1 MSKDEADEDQGII
14 SSCFQTPPC
23 IVHIAAFVCV
33 DTHSACP
40 YSYQASVDSETC
52 THGIWFPSLHENCL
66 GVGPDANYMYTVYGE
81 QGCHCYFFPKMTIT
95 SRADCMV
102 TRLSAS
108 DYY

>member
-52 THGIWFPSLHENCL
+52 TQSVTKEESMTLTFVFHLCTRIVSVLGSVSGKLHVHGIRRTRMSLL
-66 GVGPDANYMYTVYGE
+66 
-81 QGCHCYFFPKMTIT
+81 FFSKNDHHI
-95 SRADCMV
+95 
-102 TRLSAS
+102 
-108 DYY
+108 

>member
-52 THGIWFPSLHENCL
+52 TQSVTKEESMTLTFGFHLCTRIVSVLGQTQTTCTRYTENKD
-66 GVGPDANYMYTVYGE
+66 VTAI
-81 QGCHCYFFPKMTIT
+81 FFQK
-95 SRADCMV
+95 
-102 TRLSAS
+102 
-108 DYY
+108 